1 MNLLQFLNHQAGG
14 NQRFHIDK
22 RVLGWRIKPRS
33 FTHYLDNDTVIETLQ
48 GIDGI
53 ESAQIEQCSMSP
65 YNSKKH
71 EVVIVRTTIR
81 PKEIEIPNFN
91 GGKVKIKDDIHY
103 SSCYGL
109 ISRSEALEYRYEVVL
124 TPYIEKGTYT
134 FTKYGE
140 DGIILIHFDEDFS
153 REFELDF
160 ESDWLEFV

>member
-81 PKEIEIPNFN
+81 PKDIKVPNFN

-103 SSCYGL
+103 NSCRGL
-109 ISRSEALEYRYEVVL
+109 VTRSQALEYGYEVEL
-124 TPYIEKGTYT
+124 IPYIEKGTYT
-134 FTKYGE
+134 FTQYDENGV
-140 DGIILIHFDEDFS
+140 ILIHLDENDD
-153 REFELDF
+153 REFEFDF
-160 ESDWLEFV
+160 EADWMEFV